1 MEMDEDSQGGSKP
14 STKGMSDDDLLK
26 HLKRERARAIG
37 LDNGDELSEERTK
50 ALEYYQGTMSDITTL
65 PNRSQAV
72 SSDVADAVETILP
85 DLLEIFTGGD
95 DVAVF
100 APVGQEDEDA
110 AKQETDYVNHV
121 VFKENNG
128 FMLLYEMFKDALIE
142 KTGVALSWWEETT
155 EDTEEH
161 FTGKSQDELAFV
173 IEKAKAGEFELV
185 SAEPGPM
192 MAPGVPT
199 YNFTIKR
206 SKTYGCVKSK
216 AIAPE
221 DFAVASDTIRLPEA
235 TYCAMRSVK
244 RAQDLIAAGVS
255 RDIVDS
261 LPHHTAGDQDEEDS
275 ARDTVGESESGGD
288 GEGDLRS
295 VETITHFIRI
305 DADQDGKPEI
315 LKVVTGHGETVLIS
329 KEQVSRVFFSA
340 LTPYPTAHRF
350 YGLSLAD
357 LLLEV
362 QKIKTA
368 LYRMLLDSGYFALN
382 QRLEVAMDAANGFT
396 IPDLLRNEP
405 GMPIRSKTGGAVRPV
420 QSGSIAFDPYKA
432 IEFFS
437 TVAEQ
442 RTGVVRNAQGLNP
455 DTLHD
460 TAKGAMALM
469 AAAQKRVRMIARI
482 FAETGVKDLFL
493 NVHALI
499 RENATQ
505 PSIAR
510 LRNKW
515 VPVDPTKWGSRK
527 DMVIEVG
534 LGAAG
539 RDHDI
544 ASMAQVMAVTEKLAL
559 QQGGLNG
566 PLVTAKNVHAVVTS
580 FYEKLGLK
588 APERFVSDP
597 GDGPQPEKPD
607 PKAAAAQ
614 QQTQIQAAKAQ
625 ADAQLKQQ
633 QAQVQAQ
640 LDIEEMNRRF
650 ELQRAQM
657 QEEFRLREQE
667 MAAEFE
673 LRRRE
678 AILNARVKVETS
690 TSINGPHMG
699 GDPGR

>member
-14 STKGMSDDDLLK
+14 SDKGMSDDDLLK
-26 HLKRERARAIG
+26 HLKRERERAIG

-50 ALEYYQGTMSDITTL
+50 ALEYYQGTMSDIPTL

-155 EDTEEH
+155 EDAEEH
-161 FTGKSQDELAFV
+161 FTGKSQDELA
-173 IEKAKAGEFELV
+173 ILMELSKSGEFELTDV
-185 SAEPGPM
+185 RPGPL
-192 MAPGVPT
+192 G
-199 YNFTIKR
+199 YDITITR
-206 SKTYGCVKSK
+206 SKTYGCVKNM
-216 AIAPE
+216 AVAPE

-255 RDIVDS
+255 RDIVEK
-261 LPHHTAGDQDEEDS
+261 LPSNTAGDKDTEDQ
-275 ARDTVGESESGGD
+275 ARDTVGESGQSD

-305 DADQDGKPEI
+305 DADGDDKPEI

-340 LTPYPTAHRF
+340 VTPYPTAHRF

-357 LLLEV
+357 LLIEV

-382 QRLEVAMDAANGFT
+382 QRLEVAMDRSSGFT

-405 GMPIRSKTGGAVRPV
+405 GMPIRSKTGDAVRAV

-515 VPVDPTKWGSRK
+515 VPIDPTKWGSRK

-534 LGAAG
+534 LGASG

-597 GDGPQPEKPD
+597 GDQPQPEKPD
-607 PKAAAAQ
+607 PKA
-614 QQTQIQAAKAQ
+614 QAAMAQ
-625 ADAQLKQQ
+625 AQAKQQVAAADAQLKKQVAEFDAKLEVEQMEREYALRREQ
-633 QAQVQAQ
+633 QAAEYQ
-640 LDIEEMNRRF
+640 LR
-650 ELQRAQM
+650 
-657 QEEFRLREQE
+657 QEE
-667 MAAEFE
+667 MAAEYD
-673 LRRRE
+673 LKRK
-678 AILNARVKVETS
+678 AALLDAHVKMESS
-690 TSINGPHMG
+690 TRLKATQFG
-699 GDPGR
+699 GDVG

>member
-1 MEMDEDSQGGSKP
+1 MIEEDQQQPQASAA
-14 STKGMSDDDLLK
+14 KGMSDDDLLK
-26 HLKRERARAIG
+26 HLKRERERAIG

-50 ALEYYQGTMSDITTL
+50 ALEYYQGTMSDIPTL

-161 FTGKSQDELAFV
+161 FTGKSQDELA
-173 IEKAKAGEFELV
+173 ILMELSKSGEFELIDV
-185 SAEPGPM
+185 RPGPL
-192 MAPGVPT
+192 G
-199 YNFTIKR
+199 YDITISR
-206 SKTYGCVKSK
+206 SKTYGCVKNM
-216 AIAPE
+216 AVAPE
-221 DFAVASDTIRLPEA
+221 DFAVASDTIRLPDA

-244 RAQDLIAAGVS
+244 RAQDLIAAGVA
-255 RDIVDS
+255 RDIVDK
-261 LPHHTAGDQDEEDS
+261 LPSNTAGDKDTEDQ

-288 GEGDLRS
+288 GDGDLRS

-305 DADQDGKPEI
+305 DADEDGKPEI

-405 GMPIRSKTGGAVRPV
+405 GMPIRSKTGNAVKPV

-515 VPVDPTKWGSRK
+515 VPIDPTKWGSRK

-534 LGAAG
+534 LGASG

-544 ASMAQVMAVTEKLAL
+544 ASMAQVMAVTEKLVM

-566 PLVTAKNVHAVVTS
+566 PMVTAKNVHAVVTS

-597 GDGPQPEKPD
+597 GDKPQPEKPD